1 MMLLQHKAG
10 TGAHQELDQQLGTRK
25 SLLEQRAS
33 MTPML
38 CIHQAHAASQRRMRL
53 LQPQAQMSHIN
64 VHVAVCPET
73 QAVQG

>member
-10 TGAHQELDQQLGTRK
+10 TGAHQELDQQLGTHK
-25 SLLEQRAS
+25 TLLEKRAS

-38 CIHQAHAASQRRMRL
+38 CIRQARAASQREMQL
-53 LQPQAQMSHIN
+53 LQPEAQMSHIN